1 MVATKRLAVAPTS
14 TVGGSTR
21 FRSLELHSPQIIH
34 AQIITAIRGN
44 KTETALDL
52 IKQIQPADI
61 DRKDEHKRTLFVW
74 ACVFGR
80 SQIVEALIGRG
91 AEKSSTD
98 PVLGK
103 KLIDIVSNPQICMA
117 SKDEREKT
125 RKLLEQITPKPI

>member
-1 MVATKRLAVAPTS
+1 MVATKRVAVAPTP
-14 TVGGSTR
+14 TVVSP
-21 FRSLELHSPQIIH
+21 SKLLPLESQLHQTVH
-34 AQIITAIRGN
+34 AQIVTAIRGN
-44 KTETALDL
+44 KTEKALDL
-52 IKQIQPADI
+52 IQKIEPADI

-103 KLIDIVSNPQICMA
+103 KLIDIVSNPQLCMA

-125 RKLLEQITPKPI
+125 IKLLE